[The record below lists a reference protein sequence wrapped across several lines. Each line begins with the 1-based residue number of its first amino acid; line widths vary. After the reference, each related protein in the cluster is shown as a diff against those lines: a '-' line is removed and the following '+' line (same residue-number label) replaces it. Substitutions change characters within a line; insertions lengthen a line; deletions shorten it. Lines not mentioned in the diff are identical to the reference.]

1 MAYKVPS
8 HCKDCS
14 VNNSCFQHLTAE
26 ELNAIEA
33 EKGCSVFK
41 KGQVIMA
48 EGSKPSG
55 VFCLNRGKVKYT
67 RLGSEGRDHIIR
79 LGKEGDLI
87 GYRSVLANESLSA
100 SIITLEETHT
110 CFIPKSVLFGFIKQN
125 NGFSLSLMQ
134 QACHDLGESGKMITN
149 LAQKNVRQRLAEVLL
164 MLRAKF
170 GVNEDGFLDVK
181 LSREEYAN
189 MVGTA
194 TETLIRLL
202 SDFKQEG
209 LIESKVKMIRV
220 AQPEKLA
227 NIAQLNDF

>member
-1 MAYKVPS
+1 MAYTVPQ

-14 VNNSCFQHLTAE
+14 VNNACFQHLTAE
-26 ELNAIEA
+26 ELNKIEA
-33 EKGCSVFK
+33 EKGCSIFK
-41 KGQVIMA
+41 KGQIIMA

-55 VFCLNRGKVKYT
+55 VFCIHRGRVKFT

-87 GYRSVLANESLSA
+87 GYRSVLANDSLSA
-100 SIITLEETHT
+100 SIVTLEDTHT
-110 CFIPKSVLFGFIKQN
+110 CFIPKSLLFGFIKEN

-134 QACHDLGESGKMITN
+134 QACQDLGESGKMITN

-164 MLRAKF
+164 MLNSKF
-170 GVNEDGFLDVK
+170 GVDGEGFLNVK

-209 LIESKVKMIRV
+209 LIESQVKKIRLL
-220 AQPEKLA
+220 QSLQLA
-227 NIAQLNDF
+227 NIAQVEDF